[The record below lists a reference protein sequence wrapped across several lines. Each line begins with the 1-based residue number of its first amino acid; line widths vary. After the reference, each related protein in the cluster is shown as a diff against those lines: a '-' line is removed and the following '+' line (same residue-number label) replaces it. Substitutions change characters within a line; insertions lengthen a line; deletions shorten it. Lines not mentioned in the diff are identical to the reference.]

1 MPAIGA
7 DLAPSTTEG
16 GTGLKGLERAT
27 TVISEGQYNAIAI
40 PKGGLTPATI
50 TAMVGMAQGG
60 GAAIDLSPK
69 VTAAMTKLDQA
80 RFGGDPALAANAN
93 IAYNTLTNIQSRLF
107 NRDDAGGFGKIISSI
122 KSHQNDTNDLLNTT
136 NFLSNSSYS
145 DFGSGITDMS
155 SMGDRGLT
163 NILGSLP
170 GAGKAMASTGTMF
183 NGIDV
188 KNFGTPSGMVEAL
201 TKNKLANATG
211 VNQKLIEAG
220 VDLNDIHNPV
230 YADKISSVLTNI
242 KDPAAINATAEQFE
256 INNPFAGLPSYTGS
270 DSSLYKTPDFLT
282 GGSGTA
288 PTATTVPTA
297 GTSTFG
303 APTTT
308 GFPTASG
315 TSRQGG
321 SFGSEQ
327 IQGQTGTGMQGL
339 KDLSDYTKTA
349 NPADTA
355 GFAGMGELTTKFKD
369 MGGGTIIDAVKAPS
383 FFANIQKVP
392 TPLVNSAHPTLKSLM
407 TDNAPTITALTG
419 TSTIPNFI
427 DYLHP
432 IAGGSESLAIISGG
446 IANASILSGSA
457 VDGSNYFTYVTD
469 QSSGGATF
477 NITITDGVYFEVDVV
492 SAGSGY
498 NVGQQITI
506 LGSKLGG
513 STPDNDLIISV
524 VDVNNSG
531 LNSNNIISY
540 ITSLNKA
547 NTLINAAGIT
557 AAATP
562 NAQSLS
568 GVMSFATKLPAY
580 GKDMSEG
587 GLGSILKSMA
597 NTSTKYG
604 EAVKAS
610 LAEGRNNDLLGA
622 NGIGPLK
629 TNPFEGV
636 PAYAGEDSSLATNAG
651 AKIMGG
657 GGGPTPTPSQ
667 GTPSGSSRQGGSF
680 GSEQIQGQVGTG
692 TAGLRGT
699 PFDLSGGR

>member
-1 MPAIGA
+1 MADIIASARSMTTVADGQYVAIGM
-7 DLAPSTTEG
+7 
-16 GTGLKGLERAT
+16 
-27 TVISEGQYNAIAI
+27 
-40 PKGGLTPATI
+40 PKAALTPATL

-60 GAAIDLSPK
+60 GAAIDLAPK
-69 VTAAMTKLDQA
+69 VTQAMDNLQTVASSSTYPANVNAQAALS
-80 RFGGDPALAANAN
+80 AL
-93 IAYNTLTNIQSRLF
+93 TTVQSKLF
-107 NRDDAGGFGKIISSI
+107 NKDDAGGFGTIVGKIQ
-122 KSHQNDTNDLLNTT
+122 SHIANSNDVLNTT

-220 VDLNDIHNPV
+220 IDLNDIHNPV

-355 GFAGMGELTTKFKD
+355 GFTGMGELTTKFKD

-383 FFANIQKVP
+383 FFADIQKVP
-392 TPLVNSAHPTLKSLM
+392 TPLVNSAHPTLNSLM
-407 TDNAPTITALTG
+407 ASHSSTIQNLIGSSTVPTAQDFLGPVAGSAELDALAEGVTDERVSALNTKLATTSTFLTKADITAV
-419 TSTIPNFI
+419 TS
-427 DYLHP
+427 
-432 IAGGSESLAIISGG
+432 
-446 IANASILSGSA
+446 SA
-457 VDGSNYFTYVTD
+457 T
-469 QSSGGATF
+469 
-477 NITITDGVYFEVDVV
+477 
-492 SAGSGY
+492 
-498 NVGQQITI
+498 
-506 LGSKLGG
+506 
-513 STPDNDLIISV
+513 
-524 VDVNNSG
+524 
-531 LNSNNIISY
+531 
-540 ITSLNKA
+540 
-547 NTLINAAGIT
+547 
-557 AAATP
+557 
-562 NAQSLS
+562 QSLS
-568 GVMSFATKLPAY
+568 GVMSFATKLPTY
-580 GKDMSEG
+580 GKEANE
-587 GLGSILKSMA
+587 GSIGTMLRNMA

-610 LAEGRNNDLLGA
+610 LAEGKNNDLLGA
-622 NGIGPLK
+622 NGMGPLK

-636 PAYAGEDSSLATNAG
+636 PAYAGTDSSLATNAG

-667 GTPSGSSRQGGSF
+667 GTTSGSSRQGGSF
-680 GSEQIQGQVGTG
+680 GSEQIQGQEGTG
-692 TAGLRGT
+692 TAGLSGT
-699 PFDLSGGR
+699 PFDLSGRR

>member
-1 MPAIGA
+1 MADLIASARSQTTVADGQYVAIGM
-7 DLAPSTTEG
+7 
-16 GTGLKGLERAT
+16 
-27 TVISEGQYNAIAI
+27 

-50 TAMVGMAQGG
+50 TAMVGMAQGNG
-60 GAAIDLSPK
+60 VAIDL
-69 VTAAMTKLDQA
+69 
-80 RFGGDPALAANAN
+80 AANVKTAMDNLQTVASSSTYPAN
-93 IAYNTLTNIQSRLF
+93 VNAQAALSALTTVQSKLF
-107 NRDDAGGFGKIISSI
+107 NKDDAGGFGTIVGKIQ
-122 KSHQNDTNDLLNTT
+122 SHIANSNDVLNTT

-145 DFGSGITDMS
+145 DFGSGITDLS

-355 GFAGMGELTTKFKD
+355 GFTGMEELSTKFKD

-383 FFANIQKVP
+383 FFADIQKVP
-392 TPLVNSAHPTLKSLM
+392 TPLVNSAHPTLNSLM
-407 TDNAPTITALTG
+407 ASHSSTIQNLIGSSTVPTAQDFLGPVAGSAELDALAEGVTDERVSALNTKLATTSTFLTKADITAV
-419 TSTIPNFI
+419 TS
-427 DYLHP
+427 
-432 IAGGSESLAIISGG
+432 
-446 IANASILSGSA
+446 SA
-457 VDGSNYFTYVTD
+457 T
-469 QSSGGATF
+469 
-477 NITITDGVYFEVDVV
+477 
-492 SAGSGY
+492 
-498 NVGQQITI
+498 
-506 LGSKLGG
+506 
-513 STPDNDLIISV
+513 
-524 VDVNNSG
+524 
-531 LNSNNIISY
+531 
-540 ITSLNKA
+540 
-547 NTLINAAGIT
+547 
-557 AAATP
+557 
-562 NAQSLS
+562 QSLS
-568 GVMSFATKLPAY
+568 GVMSFATKLPTY
-580 GKDMSEG
+580 GKEASEG
-587 GLGSILKSMA
+587 SIGTMLRNMA

-610 LAEGRNNDLLGA
+610 LAEGKNNDLLGA
-622 NGIGPLK
+622 NGMGPLK

-636 PAYAGEDSSLATNAG
+636 PAYAGTDSSLATNAG

-667 GTPSGSSRQGGSF
+667 GTASGSSRQGGSF
-680 GSEQIQGQVGTG
+680 GSEQIQGQEGTG

-699 PFDLSGGR
+699 PFDLSGRR

>member
-1 MPAIGA
+1 MADLIASARSQTTVADGQYVAIGM
-7 DLAPSTTEG
+7 
-16 GTGLKGLERAT
+16 
-27 TVISEGQYNAIAI
+27 

-50 TAMVGMAQGG
+50 TAMVGMAQGNG
-60 GAAIDLSPK
+60 VAIDL
-69 VTAAMTKLDQA
+69 
-80 RFGGDPALAANAN
+80 AANVKTAMDNLQTVASSSTYPAN
-93 IAYNTLTNIQSRLF
+93 VNAQAALNTLTTVQSKLF
-107 NRDDAGGFGKIISSI
+107 NKDDAGGFGTIVGKIQFHITNS
-122 KSHQNDTNDLLNTT
+122 NDVLNTT
-136 NFLSNSSYS
+136 NFLSNSAYS
-145 DFGSGITDMS
+145 DFGSGITDLS

-230 YADKISSVLTNI
+230 YSDKISSVLTNI

-282 GGSGTA
+282 GGSDTA
-288 PTATTVPTA
+288 PPATTIPTA

-327 IQGQTGTGMQGL
+327 IQGQTGTGIQGL

-355 GFAGMGELTTKFKD
+355 GFAGMEELSTKFKD

-392 TPLVNSAHPTLKSLM
+392 TPLVNSAHPTLNSLM
-407 TDNAPTITALTG
+407 SSHSSTIQNLIGSSTVPTAQDFLGPVAGRGELDALAEGVTDDRVSALNTKLATTSTFLTKADITAV
-419 TSTIPNFI
+419 TS
-427 DYLHP
+427 
-432 IAGGSESLAIISGG
+432 
-446 IANASILSGSA
+446 SA
-457 VDGSNYFTYVTD
+457 T
-469 QSSGGATF
+469 
-477 NITITDGVYFEVDVV
+477 
-492 SAGSGY
+492 
-498 NVGQQITI
+498 
-506 LGSKLGG
+506 
-513 STPDNDLIISV
+513 
-524 VDVNNSG
+524 
-531 LNSNNIISY
+531 
-540 ITSLNKA
+540 
-547 NTLINAAGIT
+547 
-557 AAATP
+557 
-562 NAQSLS
+562 QSLS
-568 GVMSFATKLPAY
+568 GVMGFATKLPTY
-580 GKDMSEG
+580 GKEASEG
-587 GLGSILKSMA
+587 SIGTMLRNMA

-610 LAEGRNNDLLGA
+610 LAEGKNNDLLSA

-636 PAYAGEDSSLATNAG
+636 PAYAGDDSSLATNSG
-651 AKIMGG
+651 AKLLGG
-657 GGGPTPTPSQ
+657 G
-667 GTPSGSSRQGGSF
+667 
-680 GSEQIQGQVGTG
+680 
-692 TAGLRGT
+692 
-699 PFDLSGGR
+699 

>member
-1 MPAIGA
+1 
-7 DLAPSTTEG
+7 
-16 GTGLKGLERAT
+16 
-27 TVISEGQYNAIAI
+27 
-40 PKGGLTPATI
+40 
-50 TAMVGMAQGG
+50 
-60 GAAIDLSPK
+60 
-69 VTAAMTKLDQA
+69 
-80 RFGGDPALAANAN
+80 
-93 IAYNTLTNIQSRLF
+93 
-107 NRDDAGGFGKIISSI
+107 
-122 KSHQNDTNDLLNTT
+122 
-136 NFLSNSSYS
+136 
-145 DFGSGITDMS
+145 
-155 SMGDRGLT
+155 
-163 NILGSLP
+163 
-170 GAGKAMASTGTMF
+170 MASTGTMF

-242 KDPAAINATAEQFE
+242 KDPAAINATAEQFK

-297 GTSTFG
+297 GTSAFG

-327 IQGQTGTGMQGL
+327 IQGQTGTGIQGL

-369 MGGGTIIDAVKAPS
+369 MGGGTIIDSLNAPS
-383 FFANIQKVP
+383 FFGSIQKVP
-392 TPLVNSAHPTLKSLM
+392 TPLVNSAHPTLNSLM
-407 TDNAPTITALTG
+407 SSHS
-419 TSTIPNFI
+419 STIQNLI
-427 DYLHP
+427 
-432 IAGGSESLAIISGG
+432 GSSNVPTAQDFLGPVA
-446 IANASILSGSA
+446 GSA
-457 VDGSNYFTYVTD
+457 ELDALAEGVTD
-469 QSSGGATF
+469 DRVAALNTKLTTTDAFLTKADITTVTSSAT
-477 NITITDGVYFEVDVV
+477 
-492 SAGSGY
+492 
-498 NVGQQITI
+498 
-506 LGSKLGG
+506 
-513 STPDNDLIISV
+513 
-524 VDVNNSG
+524 
-531 LNSNNIISY
+531 
-540 ITSLNKA
+540 
-547 NTLINAAGIT
+547 
-557 AAATP
+557 
-562 NAQSLS
+562 QSLS
-568 GVMSFATKLPAY
+568 GVMGFATKLPIY
-580 GKDMSEG
+580 GKETSEG
-587 GLGSILKSMA
+587 SIGIMLSNMA

-610 LAEGRNNDLLGA
+610 LAEGKNNDLLGT
-622 NGIGPLK
+622 NGMGPLK

-636 PAYAGEDSSLATNAG
+636 PAYAGTDSSLATNAG

-657 GGGPTPTPSQ
+657 GGGPTPTPSR
-667 GTPSGSSRQGGSF
+667 GTVSGSSRQGGSF
-680 GSEQIQGQVGTG
+680 GSDQIQGQEGTG

>member
-1 MPAIGA
+1 MAIGA
-7 DLAPSTTEG
+7 DIAPSTTEG
-16 GTGLKGLERAT
+16 GTGVAGLSKAVSVVT
-27 TVISEGQYNAIAI
+27 EGQYNAVGEPATS
-40 PKGGLTPATI
+40 LSPATI
-50 TAMVGMAQGG
+50 TAMVGMKKGEALT
-60 GAAIDLSPK
+60 ISST
-69 VTAAMTKLDQA
+69 VTKAMD
-80 RFGGDPALAANAN
+80 ALALKAASSDFPANVQANA
-93 IAYNTLTNIQSRLF
+93 ALASLTTLQSTIF
-107 NRDDAGGFGKIISSI
+107 NPADQGGFGAIVGQVQGHIET
-122 KSHQNDTNDLLNTT
+122 SHKLINTS

-145 DFGSGITDMS
+145 DFGRGIKDLG
-155 SMGDRGLT
+155 SMGDRGMT
-163 NILGSLP
+163 NVFGSLP
-170 GAGKAMASTGTMF
+170 GAGKAMSSFGTMF

-188 KNFGTPSGMVEAL
+188 KQFGTPSGLVESL
-201 TKNKLANATG
+201 QNNKLANATG
-211 VNQKLIEAG
+211 VNQKLAAAG

-242 KDPAAINATAEQFE
+242 KDPAAINTTADQFG

-282 GGSGTA
+282 GGSATA
-288 PTATTVPTA
+288 PTATTIPTS

-315 TSRQGG
+315 TSTTGTA
-321 SFGSEQ
+321 FGSANAPSTTE
-327 IQGQTGTGMQGL
+327 GGTGIQGL

-355 GFAGMGELTTKFKD
+355 GFTGMGELTTKFKD
-369 MGGGTIIDAVKAPS
+369 MGAGSVVDASKASS
-383 FFANIQKVP
+383 FFGSIQKVP
-392 TPLVNSAHPTLKSLM
+392 TPLTNSAHPTLKSLM
-407 TDNAPTITALTG
+407 TDNAPTITAVTG

-622 NGIGPLK
+622 NGMGPLK

-636 PAYAGEDSSLATNAG
+636 PAYAGDDSSLATNSG
-651 AKIMGG
+651 AKLLGG
-657 GGGPTPTPSQ
+657 GGDSTPPIPSR
-667 GTPSGSSRQGGSF
+667 GTVSGSSTQGGSF

-699 PFDLSGGR
+699 PFDVTGGR

>member
-1 MPAIGA
+1 MADLIASARSQTTVADGQYVAIGM
-7 DLAPSTTEG
+7 
-16 GTGLKGLERAT
+16 
-27 TVISEGQYNAIAI
+27 

-50 TAMVGMAQGG
+50 TAMVGMAQGNG
-60 GAAIDLSPK
+60 VAIDLAANVK
-69 VTAAMTKLDQA
+69 TAMDKLQTVASSSDY
-80 RFGGDPALAANAN
+80 PANVNAANALS
-93 IAYNTLTNIQSRLF
+93 ALTTVQSKLF
-107 NRDDAGGFGKIISSI
+107 NKNDAGGFGTIVGKIQ
-122 KSHQNDTNDLLNTT
+122 SHIQDSNELLNTK
-136 NFLSNSSYS
+136 NFLSNSAYS

-163 NILGSLP
+163 NILGKLP
-170 GAGKAMASTGTMF
+170 AAGKAMASTGTMF

-188 KNFGTPSGMVEAL
+188 KHFGTPSGMVEAL

-211 VNQKLIEAG
+211 VNQKLIEAS
-220 VDLNDIHNPV
+220 VNLNDIHNPV

-242 KDPAAINATAEQFE
+242 KDPVAINTTAEQFA
-256 INNPFAGLPSYTGS
+256 IDNPFAGLPSYTGS

-308 GFPTASG
+308 GFPTVAG

-327 IQGQTGTGMQGL
+327 IQGQTGTGIQGL

-349 NPADTA
+349 DPGETA

-392 TPLVNSAHPTLKSLM
+392 TPLVNSAHPTLNSLIASHSSTIQDLIGSSTVPTAQDFLGPVAGSAELDALADDV
-407 TDNAPTITALTG
+407 TDERVSALNTKLSTTSTFLTKADITAV
-419 TSTIPNFI
+419 TS
-427 DYLHP
+427 
-432 IAGGSESLAIISGG
+432 
-446 IANASILSGSA
+446 SA
-457 VDGSNYFTYVTD
+457 T
-469 QSSGGATF
+469 QR
-477 NITITDGVYFEVDVV
+477 
-492 SAGSGY
+492 
-498 NVGQQITI
+498 
-506 LGSKLGG
+506 
-513 STPDNDLIISV
+513 
-524 VDVNNSG
+524 
-531 LNSNNIISY
+531 
-540 ITSLNKA
+540 
-547 NTLINAAGIT
+547 
-557 AAATP
+557 
-562 NAQSLS
+562 LS
-568 GVMSFATKLPAY
+568 GVMGFATKLPTY
-580 GKDMSEG
+580 GKETSEG
-587 GLGSILKSMA
+587 SIGTMLRNMA

-610 LAEGRNNDLLGA
+610 LAEGKNNDLLGA
-622 NGIGPLK
+622 NGMGPLK

-636 PAYAGEDSSLATNAG
+636 PAYAGTDSSLATNAG

-657 GGGPTPTPSQ
+657 GGDSPPPGPGRVS
-667 GTPSGSSRQGGSF
+667 GGSSRQGGSF
-680 GSEQIQGQVGTG
+680 GSEQIQGQEGTG

-699 PFDLSGGR
+699 PFDVTGGR

>member
-1 MPAIGA
+1 MADIIASARSMTTVADGQYVAIGM
-7 DLAPSTTEG
+7 
-16 GTGLKGLERAT
+16 
-27 TVISEGQYNAIAI
+27 
-40 PKGGLTPATI
+40 PKSALTPATL

-60 GAAIDLSPK
+60 GVAIDLAPK
-69 VTAAMTKLDQA
+69 VTQAMDNLQTVASSSTYPANVNAQAALS
-80 RFGGDPALAANAN
+80 AL
-93 IAYNTLTNIQSRLF
+93 TTVQSKLF
-107 NRDDAGGFGKIISSI
+107 NKDDAGGFGTIVGKIQ
-122 KSHQNDTNDLLNTT
+122 SHIANSNDVLNTT

-242 KDPAAINATAEQFE
+242 KDPAAINTTAEQFE

-327 IQGQTGTGMQGL
+327 IQGQTGTGIQGL

-392 TPLVNSAHPTLKSLM
+392 TPLVNSAHPTLNSLISSHSSTIQNLIGSSTVPTAQDFLGPVAGSAELDALAEGV
-407 TDNAPTITALTG
+407 TDDRISALNTKLAT
-419 TSTIPNFI
+419 TSTFLTKADITTTT
-427 DYLHP
+427 
-432 IAGGSESLAIISGG
+432 S
-446 IANASILSGSA
+446 SA
-457 VDGSNYFTYVTD
+457 T
-469 QSSGGATF
+469 
-477 NITITDGVYFEVDVV
+477 
-492 SAGSGY
+492 
-498 NVGQQITI
+498 
-506 LGSKLGG
+506 
-513 STPDNDLIISV
+513 
-524 VDVNNSG
+524 
-531 LNSNNIISY
+531 
-540 ITSLNKA
+540 
-547 NTLINAAGIT
+547 
-557 AAATP
+557 
-562 NAQSLS
+562 QSLS
-568 GVMSFATKLPAY
+568 GVMGFATKLPTY
-580 GKDMSEG
+580 GKEANE
-587 GLGSILKSMA
+587 GSIGTMLRNMA

-610 LAEGRNNDLLGA
+610 LAEGQNNDLLGT

-636 PAYAGEDSSLATNAG
+636 PAYAGTDSSLATNAG

-667 GTPSGSSRQGGSF
+667 GTTSGSSRQGGSF
-680 GSEQIQGQVGTG
+680 GSEQIQGQEGTG
-692 TAGLRGT
+692 TAGLSGT
-699 PFDLSGGR
+699 PFDLSGRR

>member
-1 MPAIGA
+1 MADIIASARSMTTVADGQYVAIGM
-7 DLAPSTTEG
+7 
-16 GTGLKGLERAT
+16 
-27 TVISEGQYNAIAI
+27 
-40 PKGGLTPATI
+40 PKAALTPATL

-60 GAAIDLSPK
+60 GAAIDLAPK
-69 VTAAMTKLDQA
+69 VTQAMDNLQTVASSSTYPANVNAQAAL
-80 RFGGDPALAANAN
+80 
-93 IAYNTLTNIQSRLF
+93 NTLTTVQSKLF
-107 NRDDAGGFGKIISSI
+107 NKDDAGGFGTIVGKIQ
-122 KSHQNDTNDLLNTT
+122 SHIANSNDVLNTT

-163 NILGSLP
+163 NILGNLP

-188 KNFGTPSGMVEAL
+188 KHFGTPSGMVEAL

-242 KDPAAINATAEQFE
+242 KDPAAINTTAEQFE

-308 GFPTASG
+308 GFPTTQG

-327 IQGQTGTGMQGL
+327 IQGQTGTGIQGL

-383 FFANIQKVP
+383 FFADIQNVP
-392 TPLVNSAHPTLKSLM
+392 TPLVNSAHPTLNSLM
-407 TDNAPTITALTG
+407 SSHSSTIQNLIGSSTVPTAQDFLGPVAGCTELDALAEGVTDDRVTALNTKLATTSTFLTKADITAV
-419 TSTIPNFI
+419 TS
-427 DYLHP
+427 
-432 IAGGSESLAIISGG
+432 
-446 IANASILSGSA
+446 SA
-457 VDGSNYFTYVTD
+457 T
-469 QSSGGATF
+469 
-477 NITITDGVYFEVDVV
+477 
-492 SAGSGY
+492 
-498 NVGQQITI
+498 
-506 LGSKLGG
+506 
-513 STPDNDLIISV
+513 
-524 VDVNNSG
+524 
-531 LNSNNIISY
+531 
-540 ITSLNKA
+540 
-547 NTLINAAGIT
+547 
-557 AAATP
+557 
-562 NAQSLS
+562 QSLS
-568 GVMSFATKLPAY
+568 GVMGFATKLPTY
-580 GKDMSEG
+580 GKETSEG
-587 GLGSILKSMA
+587 SIGTMLRNMA

-610 LAEGRNNDLLGA
+610 LAEGKNNDLLGA
-622 NGIGPLK
+622 NGMGSLK

-636 PAYAGEDSSLATNAG
+636 PAYAGTDSSLATNAG

-667 GTPSGSSRQGGSF
+667 GRVSGSSRQGGSF
-680 GSEQIQGQVGTG
+680 GSDQIQGQVGTG
-692 TAGLRGT
+692 TAGLSGT

>member
-1 MPAIGA
+1 MADIIASARSMTTVADGQYVAIGM
-7 DLAPSTTEG
+7 
-16 GTGLKGLERAT
+16 
-27 TVISEGQYNAIAI
+27 
-40 PKGGLTPATI
+40 PKAALTPATL

-60 GAAIDLSPK
+60 GAAIDLAPK
-69 VTAAMTKLDQA
+69 VTQAMNNLQTVASSSDY
-80 RFGGDPALAANAN
+80 PANVNAANALS
-93 IAYNTLTNIQSRLF
+93 ALTTVQSKLF
-107 NRDDAGGFGKIISSI
+107 NKNDAGGFGTIVGKIQ
-122 KSHQNDTNDLLNTT
+122 SHIANSNDVLNTT

-242 KDPAAINATAEQFE
+242 KDPAAINATAEQFK

-297 GTSTFG
+297 GTSAFG

-315 TSRQGG
+315 TRRQGG

-327 IQGQTGTGMQGL
+327 IQGQTGTGIQGL

-369 MGGGTIIDAVKAPS
+369 MGGGTIIDSLNAPS
-383 FFANIQKVP
+383 FFGSIQKVP
-392 TPLVNSAHPTLKSLM
+392 TPLVNSAHPTLNSLM
-407 TDNAPTITALTG
+407 SSHS
-419 TSTIPNFI
+419 STIQNLI
-427 DYLHP
+427 
-432 IAGGSESLAIISGG
+432 GSSNVPTAQDFLGPVA
-446 IANASILSGSA
+446 GSA
-457 VDGSNYFTYVTD
+457 ELDALAEGVTD
-469 QSSGGATF
+469 DRVAALNTKLTTTDAFLTKADITTVTSSAT
-477 NITITDGVYFEVDVV
+477 
-492 SAGSGY
+492 
-498 NVGQQITI
+498 
-506 LGSKLGG
+506 
-513 STPDNDLIISV
+513 
-524 VDVNNSG
+524 
-531 LNSNNIISY
+531 
-540 ITSLNKA
+540 
-547 NTLINAAGIT
+547 
-557 AAATP
+557 
-562 NAQSLS
+562 QSLS
-568 GVMSFATKLPAY
+568 GVMGFATKLPIY
-580 GKDMSEG
+580 GKETSEG
-587 GLGSILKSMA
+587 SIGIMLSNMA

-610 LAEGRNNDLLGA
+610 LAEGKNNDLLGT
-622 NGIGPLK
+622 NGMGPLK

-636 PAYAGEDSSLATNAG
+636 PAYAGTDSSLATNAG

-657 GGGPTPTPSQ
+657 GGGPTPTPSR
-667 GTPSGSSRQGGSF
+667 GTVSGSSRQGGSF
-680 GSEQIQGQVGTG
+680 GSDQIQGQEGTG

>member
-1 MPAIGA
+1 MTTVADGQYVAIGM
-7 DLAPSTTEG
+7 
-16 GTGLKGLERAT
+16 
-27 TVISEGQYNAIAI
+27 
-40 PKGGLTPATI
+40 PKSALTPATL

-60 GAAIDLSPK
+60 GVAIDLAPK
-69 VTAAMTKLDQA
+69 VTQAMDNLQTVASSSTYPANVNAQAALS
-80 RFGGDPALAANAN
+80 AL
-93 IAYNTLTNIQSRLF
+93 TTVQSKLF
-107 NRDDAGGFGKIISSI
+107 NKDDAGGFGTIVGKIQ
-122 KSHQNDTNDLLNTT
+122 SHIANSNDVLNTT

-242 KDPAAINATAEQFE
+242 KDPAAINTTAEQFE

-327 IQGQTGTGMQGL
+327 IQGQTGTGIQGL

-392 TPLVNSAHPTLKSLM
+392 TPLVNSAHPTLNSLISSHSSTIQNLIGSSTVPTAQDFLGPVAGSAELDALAEGV
-407 TDNAPTITALTG
+407 TDDRISALNTKLAT
-419 TSTIPNFI
+419 TSTFLTKADITTTT
-427 DYLHP
+427 
-432 IAGGSESLAIISGG
+432 S
-446 IANASILSGSA
+446 SA
-457 VDGSNYFTYVTD
+457 T
-469 QSSGGATF
+469 
-477 NITITDGVYFEVDVV
+477 
-492 SAGSGY
+492 
-498 NVGQQITI
+498 
-506 LGSKLGG
+506 
-513 STPDNDLIISV
+513 
-524 VDVNNSG
+524 
-531 LNSNNIISY
+531 
-540 ITSLNKA
+540 
-547 NTLINAAGIT
+547 
-557 AAATP
+557 
-562 NAQSLS
+562 QSLS
-568 GVMSFATKLPAY
+568 GVMGFATKLPTY
-580 GKDMSEG
+580 GKEANE
-587 GLGSILKSMA
+587 GSIGTMLRNMA

-610 LAEGRNNDLLGA
+610 LAEGQNNDLLGT

-636 PAYAGEDSSLATNAG
+636 PAYAGTDSSLATNAG

-667 GTPSGSSRQGGSF
+667 GTTSGSSRQGGSF
-680 GSEQIQGQVGTG
+680 GSEQIQGQEGTG
-692 TAGLRGT
+692 TAGLSGT
-699 PFDLSGGR
+699 PFDLSGRR

>member
-1 MPAIGA
+1 MADIIASARSMTTVADGQYVAIGM
-7 DLAPSTTEG
+7 
-16 GTGLKGLERAT
+16 
-27 TVISEGQYNAIAI
+27 
-40 PKGGLTPATI
+40 PKAGLTPATI
-50 TAMVGMAQGG
+50 TAMVGMAQGNG
-60 GAAIDLSPK
+60 VAIDLAANVK
-69 VTAAMTKLDQA
+69 AAMDNLQTVASSSTYPANVNAQA
-80 RFGGDPALAANAN
+80 AL
-93 IAYNTLTNIQSRLF
+93 NTLTTVQSKLF
-107 NRDDAGGFGKIISSI
+107 NKDDAGGFGTIVGKIQ
-122 KSHQNDTNDLLNTT
+122 SHIANSNDVLNTT
-136 NFLSNSSYS
+136 NFLSNSAYS

-188 KNFGTPSGMVEAL
+188 KHFGTPSGMVEAL

-211 VNQKLIEAG
+211 VNQKLLEAG

-256 INNPFAGLPSYTGS
+256 INNPFAGLPAYQGT

-288 PTATTVPTA
+288 PTATTIPTA

-308 GFPTASG
+308 GFPTAQG

-327 IQGQTGTGMQGL
+327 IQGQTGTGIQGL

-355 GFAGMGELTTKFKD
+355 GFAGMEQLTTKFKD
-369 MGGGTIIDAVKAPS
+369 MGGGTMLDTVKAPS

-392 TPLVNSAHPTLKSLM
+392 TPLVNAAHPTLNSLM
-407 TDNAPTITALTG
+407 ASHASTIQNLIGSSTVPTAQDFLGPVAGMGELDALAEGVTDDRVTALNTRLST
-419 TSTIPNFI
+419 TSGFLTKADI
-427 DYLHP
+427 
-432 IAGGSESLAIISGG
+432 
-446 IANASILSGSA
+446 
-457 VDGSNYFTYVTD
+457 TTVT
-469 QSSGGATF
+469 S
-477 NITITDGVYFEVDVV
+477 
-492 SAGSGY
+492 
-498 NVGQQITI
+498 
-506 LGSKLGG
+506 
-513 STPDNDLIISV
+513 
-524 VDVNNSG
+524 
-531 LNSNNIISY
+531 
-540 ITSLNKA
+540 
-547 NTLINAAGIT
+547 
-557 AAATP
+557 AAT
-562 NAQSLS
+562 QSLS
-568 GVMSFATKLPAY
+568 GVMGFATKLPTY
-580 GKDMSEG
+580 GKEMNEG
-587 GLGSILKSMA
+587 SVGTMLRNMA

-610 LAEGRNNDLLGA
+610 LAEGKNNDLLGS
-622 NGIGPLK
+622 NGMGPLK
-629 TNPFEGV
+629 NNPFEGV
-636 PAYAGEDSSLATNAG
+636 PAYAGTDSSLATNAG

-657 GGGPTPTPSQ
+657 GGGPTPTPSS
-667 GTPSGSSRQGGSF
+667 GTASGSSRQGGSF
-680 GSEQIQGQVGTG
+680 GSEQIQGQTGTG

-699 PFDLSGGR
+699 PFDISGGR

>member
-1 MPAIGA
+1 MADIIASARSMTTVADGQYVAIGM
-7 DLAPSTTEG
+7 
-16 GTGLKGLERAT
+16 
-27 TVISEGQYNAIAI
+27 
-40 PKGGLTPATI
+40 PKAALTPATI

-60 GAAIDLSPK
+60 GIAIDLAPK
-69 VTAAMTKLDQA
+69 VTQAMDNLQTVASSNDYPANVNAQAAL
-80 RFGGDPALAANAN
+80 NS
-93 IAYNTLTNIQSRLF
+93 LTTVQSKLF
-107 NRDDAGGFGKIISSI
+107 NKDDAGGFGTIVGKIQ
-122 KSHQNDTNDLLNTT
+122 SHIANSNDILNTT

-145 DFGSGITDMS
+145 DFGSGINDMS

-188 KNFGTPSGMVEAL
+188 KHFGTPSGMVEAL
-201 TKNKLANATG
+201 SKNKLANATG

-230 YADKISSVLTNI
+230 YADKISGVLTNI

-256 INNPFAGLPSYTGS
+256 INNPFQGLPSYTGS
-270 DSSLYKTPDFLT
+270 DSSLYKSPDFLT
-282 GGSGTA
+282 GSTA
-288 PTATTVPTA
+288 SAPKATTVPA
-297 GTSTFG
+297 GGSSTFG

-308 GFPTASG
+308 GFPTTQG

-327 IQGQTGTGMQGL
+327 IQGQTGTGIQGL

-355 GFAGMGELTTKFKD
+355 GFTGMNELTTKFKD
-369 MGGGTIIDAVKAPS
+369 MGGGSIIDAVKAPS

-392 TPLVNSAHPTLKSLM
+392 TPLVNAAHPTLNSLM
-407 TDNAPTITALTG
+407 SSHSSTIQNLIGSSTVPTAQDFLGPVAGMTELDALAEGVTDDKITALNTKLST
-419 TSTIPNFI
+419 TS
-427 DYLHP
+427 
-432 IAGGSESLAIISGG
+432 SL
-446 IANASILSGSA
+446 L
-457 VDGSNYFTYVTD
+457 T
-469 QSSGGATF
+469 
-477 NITITDGVYFEVDVV
+477 
-492 SAGSGY
+492 
-498 NVGQQITI
+498 
-506 LGSKLGG
+506 
-513 STPDNDLIISV
+513 
-524 VDVNNSG
+524 
-531 LNSNNIISY
+531 
-540 ITSLNKA
+540 KA
-547 NTLINAAGIT
+547 DIT
-557 AAATP
+557 AVTSPATQ
-562 NAQSLS
+562 NLS
-568 GVMSFATKLPAY
+568 GVMSFATKLQTY
-580 GKDMSEG
+580 GKETSEG
-587 GLGSILKSMA
+587 SIGTMLNNMA

-636 PAYAGEDSSLATNAG
+636 PAYAGTDSSLATNSG

-657 GGGPTPTPSQ
+657 GGSTPSVPSS
-667 GTPSGSSRQGGSF
+667 GTISGSSRQGGSF